1 MAKNAQAGKP
11 AKPHTPPP
19 AEARSPAT
27 VEGGGAAAEPVITHL
42 LVSSKREGFR
52 RAGRPWSVATTLVEI
67 GEFDESQVAALLAE
81 PMFQAVAMT
90 AEAAAAWVADQAA

>member
-1 MAKNAQAGKP
+1 M
-11 AKPHTPPP
+11 
-19 AEARSPAT
+19 
-27 VEGGGAAAEPVITHL
+27 
-42 LVSSKREGFR
+42 
-52 RAGRPWSVATTLVEI
+52 ATTLVEI